1 MLQDLPYQQV
11 PTAYFSFCLHPPF
24 GLLHLL
30 NRWLSCC
37 HFLNLMIQMT
47 TKMKMILTNLNPKIR
62 CSLSLMKWE
71 KAWMTHCQI
80 HHAAGNANVK
90 LDSTNTQIL

>member
-1 MLQDLPYQQV
+1 MLQDLPYQQG
-11 PTAYFSFCLHPPF
+11 PTAYFSFCHHPPF
-24 GLLHLL
+24 GLLLHLL

-37 HFLNLMIQMT
+37 HFLSLLIQMMMM
-47 TKMKMILTNLNPKIR
+47 KMKMILTNLNLKIR

-90 LDSTNTQIL
+90 L